1 MGIKLEF
8 DINQIIFYGI
18 TFGILIMTIAYTLIR
33 YIYSKEIFYISYCFM
48 QIFSLVYIVAYSKLY
63 QISYFVQEFSLVL
76 ASIFAVIFAV
86 NYYEGKF
93 LPKVSNYK
101 ELILN
106 TFLLNVVILT
116 AFYHYILFE
125 YLPYTIIYAI
135 LFISIIFNLKQGFKP
150 TLIYVIGWSIFCIVL
165 FIFDFKNRYIGLGYF
180 DLVLV
185 VFALEA
191 MLFTISI
198 AYKYNDL
205 KKQNKEFEK
214 MILQQSKFV
223 KSGEMIANI
232 THQFRQPLNN
242 ISYILINLK
251 KRFESQK
258 LDKIFFD
265 KKVNQANEQVSF
277 LSKTIDDFK
286 EFYLQEKEK
295 DDFLVKD
302 SIQNALT
309 ILNPDLQKD
318 NINLNLK
325 FETFED
331 IKIFGVKNELSQVIL
346 SLVSNS
352 VDALKNR
359 HNPKISINV
368 VSSSAE
374 VIIEIL
380 DNAGGIKVK
389 NLKKIFEPY
398 FSTKEEGTGI
408 GLYLS
413 KIIIEESFGGKLQV
427 QNIKDGAKFS
437 IFIEKAI

>member
-1 MGIKLEF
+1 MEF

-33 YIYSKEIFYISYCFM
+33 YVYSKEIFYISYCFM

-76 ASIFAVIFAV
+76 ASVFAVIFAV

-150 TLIYVIGWSIFCIVL
+150 TLIYVIGWSVFCIVL

-251 KRFESQK
+251 KRFESEK

-352 VDALKNR
+352 IDALKNR

-380 DNAGGIKVK
+380 DNAGGIKAK

-427 QNIKDGAKFS
+427 QNIKDGVKFS

>member
-63 QISYFVQEFSLVL
+63 QISYWVQEFSLVL
-76 ASIFAVIFAV
+76 ASVFAVIFAV
-86 NYYEGKF
+86 NYYEGRF

-135 LFISIIFNLKQGFKP
+135 LFVSIIFNLKQGFKP
-150 TLIYVIGWSIFCIVL
+150 TLIYVIGWSVFCIVL

-251 KRFESQK
+251 KRFESEK

-352 VDALKNR
+352 IDALKNR

>member
-76 ASIFAVIFAV
+76 ASVFAVIFAV

-150 TLIYVIGWSIFCIVL
+150 TLIYVIGWSVFCIVL

-251 KRFESQK
+251 KRFESEK

-352 VDALKNR
+352 IDALKNR

-380 DNAGGIKVK
+380 DNAGGIKAK

-427 QNIKDGAKFS
+427 QNIKDGVKFS

>member
-1 MGIKLEF
+1 M
-8 DINQIIFYGI
+8 
-18 TFGILIMTIAYTLIR
+18 
-33 YIYSKEIFYISYCFM
+33 
-48 QIFSLVYIVAYSKLY
+48 
-63 QISYFVQEFSLVL
+63 
-76 ASIFAVIFAV
+76 
-86 NYYEGKF
+86 
-93 LPKVSNYK
+93 
-101 ELILN
+101 
-106 TFLLNVVILT
+106 
-116 AFYHYILFE
+116 
-125 YLPYTIIYAI
+125 
-135 LFISIIFNLKQGFKP
+135 
-150 TLIYVIGWSIFCIVL
+150 
-165 FIFDFKNRYIGLGYF
+165 
-180 DLVLV
+180 
-185 VFALEA
+185 
-191 MLFTISI
+191 
-198 AYKYNDL
+198 
-205 KKQNKEFEK
+205 
-214 MILQQSKFV
+214 
-223 KSGEMIANI
+223 
-232 THQFRQPLNN
+232 
-242 ISYILINLK
+242 
-251 KRFESQK
+251 
-258 LDKIFFD
+258 
-265 KKVNQANEQVSF
+265 SF

-352 VDALKNR
+352 IDALKNR

-380 DNAGGIKVK
+380 DNAGGIKAK

>member
-48 QIFSLVYIVAYSKLY
+48 QISSFVYIVAYSKLY

-150 TLIYVIGWSIFCIVL
+150 TLIYVIGWSVFCIVL

-251 KRFESQK
+251 KRFESEK

-265 KKVNQANEQVSF
+265 KKINQANEQVSF

-295 DDFLVKD
+295 DNFFVKD

-352 VDALKNR
+352 IDALKNR

-380 DNAGGIKVK
+380 DNAGGIKAK

>member
-76 ASIFAVIFAV
+76 ASVFAVIFAV

-150 TLIYVIGWSIFCIVL
+150 TLIYVIGWSIFCIIL

-251 KRFESQK
+251 KRFESEK

-352 VDALKNR
+352 IDALKNR

>member
-1 MGIKLEF
+1 MEF

-48 QIFSLVYIVAYSKLY
+48 QISSLVYIVAYSKLY

-76 ASIFAVIFAV
+76 ASVFAVIFAV

-150 TLIYVIGWSIFCIVL
+150 TLIYVIGWSVFCIVL

-251 KRFESQK
+251 KRFESEK

-352 VDALKNR
+352 IDALKNR

-380 DNAGGIKVK
+380 DNAGGIKAK

-427 QNIKDGAKFS
+427 QNVKDGAKFS

>member
-48 QIFSLVYIVAYSKLY
+48 QIFSLIYIVAYSKIY
-63 QISYFVQEFSLVL
+63 QISYWVQEFSLVL

-150 TLIYVIGWSIFCIVL
+150 TLIYVIGWSVFCIVL

-251 KRFESQK
+251 KRFESEK

-352 VDALKNR
+352 IDALKNR

-380 DNAGGIKVK
+380 DNAGGIKAK

>member
-76 ASIFAVIFAV
+76 ASVFAVIFAV

-251 KRFESQK
+251 KRFESEK

-352 VDALKNR
+352 IDALKNR

-427 QNIKDGAKFS
+427 QNVKDGAKFS

>member
-76 ASIFAVIFAV
+76 ASVFAVIFAV

-150 TLIYVIGWSIFCIVL
+150 TLIYVIGWSIFCIIL

-251 KRFESQK
+251 KRFESEK

-295 DDFLVKD
+295 DDFFVKD

-352 VDALKNR
+352 IDALKNR

-380 DNAGGIKVK
+380 DNAGGIKAK

-398 FSTKEEGTGI
+398 FSTKDEGTGI

>member
-18 TFGILIMTIAYTLIR
+18 TFGILMMTIAYTLIR

-48 QIFSLVYIVAYSKLY
+48 QIFSLLYIVAYSKLY
-63 QISYFVQEFSLVL
+63 QISYWVQEFSLVL

-150 TLIYVIGWSIFCIVL
+150 TLIYVIGWSVFCIIL

-214 MILQQSKFV
+214 MVLQQSKFV

-251 KRFESQK
+251 KRFESEK

-295 DDFLVKD
+295 DDFFVKD

-352 VDALKNR
+352 IDALKNR

-380 DNAGGIKVK
+380 DNAGGIKAK
-389 NLKKIFEPY
+389 NLKKIFEQY

>member
-18 TFGILIMTIAYTLIR
+18 TFGILMMTIAYTLIR

-48 QIFSLVYIVAYSKLY
+48 QIFSLLYIVAYSKLY
-63 QISYFVQEFSLVL
+63 QISYWVQEFSLVL

-150 TLIYVIGWSIFCIVL
+150 TLIYVIGWSIFCIIL

-214 MILQQSKFV
+214 MVLQQSKFV

-251 KRFESQK
+251 KRFESEK

-265 KKVNQANEQVSF
+265 KKVNQANEQLNF

-352 VDALKNR
+352 IDALKNR

-380 DNAGGIKVK
+380 DNAGGIKAK

>member
-1 MGIKLEF
+1 
-8 DINQIIFYGI
+8 
-18 TFGILIMTIAYTLIR
+18 MTIAYTLIR

-48 QIFSLVYIVAYSKLY
+48 QIFSLLYIVAYSKIY
-63 QISYFVQEFSLVL
+63 QISYWVQEFSLVL
-76 ASIFAVIFAV
+76 ASVFAVIFAV

-101 ELILN
+101 ELIFN

-150 TLIYVIGWSIFCIVL
+150 TLIYVIGWSIFCIIL

-205 KKQNKEFEK
+205 KKQNREFEK
-214 MILQQSKFV
+214 MVLQQSKFV

-251 KRFESQK
+251 KRFESEK

-265 KKVNQANEQVSF
+265 KKINQANEQLNF

-295 DDFLVKD
+295 DDFFVKD

-352 VDALKNR
+352 IDALKNR

-380 DNAGGIKVK
+380 DNAGGIKAK

-398 FSTKEEGTGI
+398 FSTKDEGTGI

-427 QNIKDGAKFS
+427 QNIKDGVKFS

>member
-1 MGIKLEF
+1 MEF

-150 TLIYVIGWSIFCIVL
+150 TLIYVIGWSVFCIVL

-251 KRFESQK
+251 KRFESEK

-352 VDALKNR
+352 IDALKNR
-359 HNPKISINV
+359 HNPKIFINV

-380 DNAGGIKVK
+380 DNAGGIKAK

>member
-1 MGIKLEF
+1 MEF

-150 TLIYVIGWSIFCIVL
+150 TLIYVIGWSVFCIVL

-251 KRFESQK
+251 KRFESEK

-295 DDFLVKD
+295 HDFLVKD

-352 VDALKNR
+352 IDALKNR

-380 DNAGGIKVK
+380 DNAGGIKAK

>member
-1 MGIKLEF
+1 MEF

-76 ASIFAVIFAV
+76 ASVFAVIFAV

-150 TLIYVIGWSIFCIVL
+150 TLIYVIGWSIFCIIL

-251 KRFESQK
+251 KRFESEK

-265 KKVNQANEQVSF
+265 KKVNQANEQLNF

-352 VDALKNR
+352 IDALKNR

-380 DNAGGIKVK
+380 DNAGGIKAK

>member
-150 TLIYVIGWSIFCIVL
+150 TLIYVIGWSVFCIVL

-251 KRFESQK
+251 KRFESEK

-318 NINLNLK
+318 SINLNLK

-352 VDALKNR
+352 IDALKNR

-380 DNAGGIKVK
+380 DNAGGIKAK

>member
-48 QIFSLVYIVAYSKLY
+48 QISSLVYIVAYSKLY

-135 LFISIIFNLKQGFKP
+135 LFVSIIFNLKQGFKP

-165 FIFDFKNRYIGLGYF
+165 FISDFKNRYIGLGYF

-251 KRFESQK
+251 KRFESEK

-325 FETFED
+325 FETFGD

-352 VDALKNR
+352 IDALKNR

-380 DNAGGIKVK
+380 DNAGGIKAK

>member
-76 ASIFAVIFAV
+76 ASVFAVIFAV

-150 TLIYVIGWSIFCIVL
+150 TLIYVIGWSVFCIVL

-251 KRFESQK
+251 KRFESEK

-352 VDALKNR
+352 IDALKNR

-380 DNAGGIKVK
+380 DNAGGIKAK

>member
-48 QIFSLVYIVAYSKLY
+48 QIFSLLYIVAYSKIY
-63 QISYFVQEFSLVL
+63 QISYWVQEFSLVL
-76 ASIFAVIFAV
+76 ASVFAVIFAV

-101 ELILN
+101 ELIFN

-150 TLIYVIGWSIFCIVL
+150 TLIYVIGWSIFCIIL

-205 KKQNKEFEK
+205 KKQNREFEK
-214 MILQQSKFV
+214 MVLQQSKFV

-251 KRFESQK
+251 KRFESEK

-265 KKVNQANEQVSF
+265 KKINQANEQLNF

-295 DDFLVKD
+295 DDFFVKD

-352 VDALKNR
+352 IDALKNR

-380 DNAGGIKVK
+380 DNAGGIKAK

-398 FSTKEEGTGI
+398 FSTKDEGTGI

-427 QNIKDGAKFS
+427 QNIKDGVKFS

>member
-1 MGIKLEF
+1 MEF

-76 ASIFAVIFAV
+76 ASVFAVIFAV

-150 TLIYVIGWSIFCIVL
+150 TLIYVIGWSIFCILL

-251 KRFESQK
+251 KRFESEK

-352 VDALKNR
+352 IDALKNR

>member
-1 MGIKLEF
+1 MEF

-48 QIFSLVYIVAYSKLY
+48 QISSLVYIVAYSKLY

-76 ASIFAVIFAV
+76 ASVFAVIFAV

-150 TLIYVIGWSIFCIVL
+150 TLIYVIGWSIFCILL

-251 KRFESQK
+251 KRFESEK

-265 KKVNQANEQVSF
+265 KKVNQANEQVTF

-352 VDALKNR
+352 IDALKNR

>member
-1 MGIKLEF
+1 MEF

-48 QIFSLVYIVAYSKLY
+48 QIFSLFYIVAYSKLY

-150 TLIYVIGWSIFCIVL
+150 TLIYVIGWSIFCILL

-251 KRFESQK
+251 KRFESEK

-352 VDALKNR
+352 IDALKNR
-359 HNPKISINV
+359 YNPKISINV

-380 DNAGGIKVK
+380 DNAGGIKAK

>member
-76 ASIFAVIFAV
+76 ASVFAVIFAV

-150 TLIYVIGWSIFCIVL
+150 TLIYVIGWSIFCIIL

-251 KRFESQK
+251 KRFESEK

-352 VDALKNR
+352 IDALKNR

-380 DNAGGIKVK
+380 DNAGGIKAK

-427 QNIKDGAKFS
+427 QNVKDGAKFS

>member
-1 MGIKLEF
+1 MEF

-135 LFISIIFNLKQGFKP
+135 LFVSIIFNLKQGFKP

-251 KRFESQK
+251 KRFESEK

-352 VDALKNR
+352 IDALKNR

-380 DNAGGIKVK
+380 DNAGGIKAK

>member
-1 MGIKLEF
+1 MGIELEF

-33 YIYSKEIFYISYCFM
+33 YIYSKEIFYISYCFI

-76 ASIFAVIFAV
+76 ASVFAVIFAV

-150 TLIYVIGWSIFCIVL
+150 TLIYVIGWSVFCIVL

-251 KRFESQK
+251 KRFESEK

-352 VDALKNR
+352 IDALKNR

-380 DNAGGIKVK
+380 DNAGGIKAK

>member
-1 MGIKLEF
+1 VGIKLEF

-18 TFGILIMTIAYTLIR
+18 TFGILMMTIAYTLIR

-48 QIFSLVYIVAYSKLY
+48 QIFSLLYIVAYSKLY
-63 QISYFVQEFSLVL
+63 QISYWVQEFSLVL

-150 TLIYVIGWSIFCIVL
+150 TLIYVIGWSVFCIIL

-214 MILQQSKFV
+214 MVLQQSKFV

-251 KRFESQK
+251 KRFESEK

-295 DDFLVKD
+295 DDFFVKD

-352 VDALKNR
+352 IDALKNR

-380 DNAGGIKVK
+380 DNAGGIKAK
-389 NLKKIFEPY
+389 NLKKIFEQY

>member
-1 MGIKLEF
+1 MEF

-63 QISYFVQEFSLVL
+63 QISYWVQEFSLVL

-150 TLIYVIGWSIFCIVL
+150 TLIYVIGWSVFCIVL

-251 KRFESQK
+251 KRFESEK

-295 DDFLVKD
+295 DDFFVKD

-352 VDALKNR
+352 IDALKNR

-380 DNAGGIKVK
+380 DNAGGIKAK

-427 QNIKDGAKFS
+427 QNIKDGVKFS

>member
-1 MGIKLEF
+1 MEF

-76 ASIFAVIFAV
+76 ASVFAVIFAV

-150 TLIYVIGWSIFCIVL
+150 TLIYVIGWSVFCIIL

-214 MILQQSKFV
+214 MVLQQSKFV

-251 KRFESQK
+251 KRFESEK

-295 DDFLVKD
+295 DDFFVKD

-352 VDALKNR
+352 IDALKNR

-380 DNAGGIKVK
+380 DNAGGIKAK
-389 NLKKIFEPY
+389 NLKKIFEQY

-413 KIIIEESFGGKLQV
+413 KIIIEESFSGKLQV

>member
-150 TLIYVIGWSIFCIVL
+150 TLIYVIGWSIFCIVI

-251 KRFESQK
+251 KRFESEK

-318 NINLNLK
+318 SINLNLK

-352 VDALKNR
+352 IDALKNR

-380 DNAGGIKVK
+380 DNAGGIKAK